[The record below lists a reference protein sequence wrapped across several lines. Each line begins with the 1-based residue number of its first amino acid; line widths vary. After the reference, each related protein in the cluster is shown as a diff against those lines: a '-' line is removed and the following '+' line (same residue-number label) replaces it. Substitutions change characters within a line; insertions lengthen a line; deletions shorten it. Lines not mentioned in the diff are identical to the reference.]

1 MAKDKDINQG
11 FKIGDQIRHKKN
23 GYEGVI
29 SRLEWSGG
37 IRAAL
42 CPNGKANRGWY
53 IYTLDQIEIVKEAV
67 KKDMEPEQIENG
79 ENDEKESE

>member
-1 MAKDKDINQG
+1 MVRRNTCC
-11 FKIGDQIRHKKN
+11 
-23 GYEGVI
+23 V
-29 SRLEWSGG
+29 
-37 IRAAL
+37 L